1 MLSADNIA
9 LFLTLGFQLVI
20 IPEALENDPF
30 RVCTARLSEA
40 SLKTSKQTI
49 RKSSIR
55 QKATQ
60 IRVRSQHAAFPIEYK
75 NRGLLV
81 ISWRDKK
88 PKQQKMLLVILMVTS
103 KLKKR
108 IRKDMIQVKR
118 HLRKHSDS
126 FSWV

>member
-1 MLSADNIA
+1 MLSADDTA

-60 IRVRSQHAAFPIEYK
+60 IRVCSQHAAFPIEYK
-75 NRGLLV
+75 NMGLLV
-81 ISWRDKK
+81 ISWREKT
-88 PKQQKMLLVILMVTS
+88 KQQKMLLVILLVMS
-103 KLKKR
+103 KLKK
-108 IRKDMIQVKR
+108 
-118 HLRKHSDS
+118 
-126 FSWV
+126 

>member
-60 IRVRSQHAAFPIEYK
+60 IRVRSLHAAFPIECK
-75 NRGLLV
+75 IWSSWLLV
-81 ISWRDKK
+81 GGKK
-88 PKQQKMLLVILMVTS
+88 PKTTENALS
-103 KLKKR
+103 
-108 IRKDMIQVKR
+108 DPFGHEQVKKKNYEG
-118 HLRKHSDS
+118 HDS
-126 FSWV
+126 G